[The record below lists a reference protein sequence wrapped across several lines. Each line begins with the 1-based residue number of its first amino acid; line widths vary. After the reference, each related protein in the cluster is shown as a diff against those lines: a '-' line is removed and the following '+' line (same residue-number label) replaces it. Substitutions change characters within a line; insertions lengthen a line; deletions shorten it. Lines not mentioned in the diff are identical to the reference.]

1 MLSGGPDEEELR
13 LVHRLDRD
21 TSGCLVLAR
30 TRQSA
35 AALSAAFQQGA
46 IHKAYLAIVSPCP
59 AGPRHG
65 TIDAPLL
72 KRRGVA
78 GEPDRVV
85 AVTDADAGG
94 RPAVTRYHVLA
105 SSARGARSFAVLRL
119 EPLTGR
125 THQVTPRVRPRPRY
139 PVVRRAPG

>member
-1 MLSGGPDEEELR
+1 VLSDSPEEELR

-30 TRQSA
+30 TRESA
-35 AALSAAFQQGA
+35 AALSHAFKEGT
-46 IHKAYLAIVSPCP
+46 IHKTYLAIVSPCP
-59 AGPRHG
+59 AGPRRG
-65 TIDAPLL
+65 TIDAPLR

-85 AVTDADAGG
+85 AVSADPDGG
-94 RPAVTRYHVLA
+94 GLPAVTRYHIVA
-105 SSARGARSFAVLRL
+105 SSTRGARTFAVLRL

-125 THQVTPRVRPRPRY
+125 THQVFPPP
-139 PVVRRAPG
+139 PACSRRDGPG